1 MANSQSMRS
10 VVEIL
15 KAAPQPLAVVVSALA
30 GVTDSLSEVCRLA
43 AKHDSSYTSRLEAI
57 EAQHM
62 TVARDLACTENGF
75 PALFAGLRDVLRAV
89 FVTSCISVDQLNFV
103 MGHGELISAQLL
115 AHAYGSEAEYV
126 DARDF
131 IVIKNSEDRVP
142 KIKWKQS
149 QHLWDSLHPAH
160 SVLVIT
166 GFICRTVDG
175 RMATLKRNGSDL
187 SAAIVAKLAKAE
199 ELVIWK
205 EVDGVF
211 TADPRIVPGAHLLR
225 DMSFQ
230 ELAELSYFG
239 AKVIYPQA
247 MLPAISANIPIV
259 LRNTFNPSD
268 PGTHITA
275 QSSSSGPYA
284 KAITVIKG
292 IALINVE
299 GCGMMGVPG
308 VAKRVFEAC
317 SQCDIN
323 VMLISQAS
331 SEHSICL
338 AIQGDQAEVAR
349 KALKEAFFRE
359 LKRHQIEEVEA
370 VLGLSIVAVVGD
382 GMKRKKGVAATFF
395 RALSDADVNIIAIA
409 QGSSERNISVVI
421 QEADVPKAL
430 NSAHSLLFPAPQT

>member
-1 MANSQSMRS
+1 MANSQAMQS
-10 VVEIL
+10 VVQIL
-15 KAAPQPLAVVVSALA
+15 KTAPQPLAVIVSALA

-43 AKHDSSYTSRLEAI
+43 AKHDSAYLTRLQSVED
-57 EAQHM
+57 QHM
-62 TVARDLACTENGF
+62 AVARDLACTENGF
-75 PALFAGLRDVLRAV
+75 PALFAALRDVLRAV

-103 MGHGELISAQLL
+103 MGHGELISAQLI
-115 AHAYGSEAEYV
+115 AHAYGPDAQYV

-131 IVIKNSEDRVP
+131 IVIKNSEDRLP
-142 KIKWKQS
+142 KIKWKRS
-149 QHLWDSLHPAH
+149 QHLWDSLPRSHP
-160 SVLVIT
+160 VLFIT

-187 SAAIVAKLAKAE
+187 SAAVVAKLAKAE

-275 QSSSSGPYA
+275 QSSTSGLYA

-292 IALINVE
+292 IALVNVE

-317 SQCDIN
+317 SQSDIN

-338 AIQGDQAEVAR
+338 AIQGDQAEVAC
-349 KALKEAFFRE
+349 KALKEAFYRE
-359 LKRHQIEEVEA
+359 LKRHQIEEVET
-370 VLGLSIVAVVGD
+370 VTGLSIVAVVGD
-382 GMKRKKGVAATFF
+382 GMKRKKGAAATFF
-395 RALSDADVNIIAIA
+395 RALSDADVNVIAIA

-421 QEADVPKAL
+421 QESDISRAL
-430 NSAHSLLFPAPQT
+430 NSAHSALFPSEQ